1 MKENSTLKINHMLK
15 KSIICL
21 AMIGAVTLALASSG
35 GGEKRRSAPSAGI
48 NMLKATP
55 GFSLKAGRNYS
66 TSLALRSRSYNLALT
81 NTVLTYRKGNTIYI
95 LPSANRF
102 CKPNT
107 GRNNLNVINLKLKL
121 SK

>member
-1 MKENSTLKINHMLK
+1 MLK

-35 GGEKRRSAPSAGI
+35 GGEKRRSTPSVGI